1 MSNIRVISNYTQFKG
16 MVEML
21 AMPIFSKLGAV
32 GDLRRA
38 VHADDDPVIFPIEEW
53 AEPDGP
59 QICSGELCSV
69 QGKCEEK
76 VVATTALS
84 VYKTLCIQ
92 SDSVMAT
99 LFYLSSRRKI
109 RVCF

>member
-1 MSNIRVISNYTQFKG
+1 
-16 MVEML
+16 
-21 AMPIFSKLGAV
+21 MPIFSKLGAV

-59 QICSGELCSV
+59 QICSGELCSE

-84 VYKTLCIQ
+84 VYKLLCIQ

-99 LFYLSSRRKI
+99 LFYLSPRRKI
-109 RVCF
+109 RVCFKMQ